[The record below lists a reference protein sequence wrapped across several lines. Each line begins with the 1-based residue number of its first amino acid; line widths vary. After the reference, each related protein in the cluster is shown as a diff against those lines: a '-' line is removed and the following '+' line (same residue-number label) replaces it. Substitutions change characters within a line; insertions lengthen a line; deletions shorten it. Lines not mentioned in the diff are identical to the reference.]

1 LQDLNDLQC
10 FAQVVRH
17 GFSAASRDR
26 RAQVEAQQTG
36 WLSSSGVC
44 VRLIERSTRSI
55 QVTEIGSDLFA
66 QCEVITGGLEIN
78 AVPVIPAKA
87 GVQSLHWQ

>member
-1 LQDLNDLQC
+1 V
-10 FAQVVRH
+10 AQLERGLRPPH
-17 GFSAASRDR
+17 
-26 RAQVEAQQTG
+26 RALDPQ
-36 WLSSSGVC
+36 L
-44 VRLIERSTRSI
+44 